1 MARDDHSQTDTRPSR
16 QSCGA
21 TKGVNLSLGFV
32 RVFWVVWIICCSALI
47 VMSGINLAL
56 AAESLLLWL
65 AMFGI
70 SAAALPAGL
79 LLLAFF
85 QKRLA
90 GQLERLARGPVA
102 PAAGQEQ
109 AITVFDRIWV
119 GGMGCCFLGC
129 GVWMVVRPQPW
140 WLVEGIDLDTALLLG
155 RIGGGLFILLGLVC
169 LPVVFS
175 RNRQPPDDRS
185 RTDKHTEQGAA
196 ADGGRDAGVSEF
208 TGSQRG
214 RRC

>member
-21 TKGVNLSLGFV
+21 TKGVNLTLRFV
-32 RVFWVVWIICCSALI
+32 PVFWVVWIICCSALI

-70 SAAALPAGL
+70 SVAALPAGL
-79 LLLAFF
+79 LFLAFF

-102 PAAGQEQ
+102 PAGGQEQ
-109 AITVFDRIWV
+109 AITFFDRIWV
-119 GGMGCCFLGC
+119 GGMGFFFLGC
-129 GVWMVVRPQPW
+129 GVWMLVWPQPW
-140 WLVEGIDLDTALLLG
+140 WLVEEIDDKWRLDVSTALLLG
-155 RIGGGLFILLGLVC
+155 RIAGGLFILAGLVC
-169 LPVVFS
+169 LPAVFS

-185 RTDKHTEQGAA
+185 RADKHAEPLSGPS
-196 ADGGRDAGVSEF
+196 G
-208 TGSQRG
+208 
-214 RRC
+214 